1 MSDAAVSEHYS
12 VVGLRPAPTLPP
24 VLQGELKTRS
34 SVHHAGSLVTSFL
47 VQSADG
53 AVDNSRVVITNHLF
67 SESGEKRGGG
77 GNYHTLAD
85 RLNRKRT
92 LKGCVPHSSAKSEL
106 QSCLE
111 SCYANPRD
119 SDTKMWCILWKY
131 INILYIIFIG
141 SSFCQMQL
149 LIPFVFLLWWAI
161 WGEKQES
168 WVLFAHVTIMV

>member
-1 MSDAAVSEHYS
+1 MTPPQPPKITPSSLQDLLSPASSDISMFSASRESYECMPQRAMSDAAASERCS

-53 AVDNSRVVITNHLF
+53 AVDNTRVVITNHLF
-67 SESGEKRGGG
+67 SESGGKRGGG

-92 LKGCVPHSSAKSEL
+92 LKGCVPHSLSQIRTAKLSG
-106 QSCLE
+106 
-111 SCYANPRD
+111 
-119 SDTKMWCILWKY
+119 ILLCK
-131 INILYIIFIG
+131 
-141 SSFCQMQL
+141 SQRQ
-149 LIPFVFLLWWAI
+149 
-161 WGEKQES
+161 
-168 WVLFAHVTIMV
+168 